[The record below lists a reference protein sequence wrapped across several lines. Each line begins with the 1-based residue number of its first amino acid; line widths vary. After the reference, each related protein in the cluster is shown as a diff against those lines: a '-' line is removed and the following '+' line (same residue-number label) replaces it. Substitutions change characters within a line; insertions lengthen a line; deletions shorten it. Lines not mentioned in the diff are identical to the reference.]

1 MSTRVKGFHEPKPGL
16 GELPRRKARVSV
28 VVPARNEEAMLPTCL
43 AALRQQS
50 LKDFELIVVDSAS
63 SDHTGKV
70 ARSFGARVVR
80 LEEPGVA
87 RARQA
92 GFEAAQGEIIVS
104 TDADAIPSPGWLERL
119 IAPFQDPEVV
129 GTFGTLQLTGK
140 GVWAGLGQPLFTWSQ
155 GVNFHLGRPL
165 FCGPNF
171 AVSKA
176 AFYAVGGFKESN
188 GYPKVA
194 EDVRLARKL
203 KKRGKIVFLRD
214 LKMFVSA
221 RNLQGGRA
229 LGYIGHHAG
238 GSLKG
243 VLAGWGEW
251 LSSSW

>member
-1 MSTRVKGFHEPKPGL
+1 MIRMQISPRVKGFHEPKPGL
-16 GELPRRKARVSV
+16 GELPRRKAKISV

-63 SDHTGKV
+63 SDHTG
-70 ARSFGARVVR
+70 
-80 LEEPGVA
+80 
-87 RARQA
+87 
-92 GFEAAQGEIIVS
+92 
-104 TDADAIPSPGWLERL
+104 ADAIPSPEWLERL
-119 IAPFQDPEVV
+119 VVPFRNPEVV

-176 AFYAVGGFKESN
+176 AFHAVGGFKGSN
-188 GYPKVA
+188 GYPEVA
-194 EDVRLARKL
+194 EDVWLARKL

-221 RNLQGGRA
+221 RSLQGGRA

-243 VLAGWGEW
+243 VLAGWGKW
-251 LSSSW
+251 LNSSW